1 MRRIR
6 EVMFQS
12 RHWQSVKH
20 APADSWW
27 TRPECQQ
34 SRAAFAAIVAERDA
48 ERQRDRRIAAGDP
61 RGRQAS

>member
-1 MRRIR
+1 MPRRVR

-12 RHWQSVKH
+12 RHWQSVKGG
-20 APADSWW
+20 PTTSWW

-61 RGRQAS
+61 RERQA

>member
-1 MRRIR
+1 MRRVR

-12 RHWQSVKH
+12 RHWQSVKQ

-34 SRAAFAAIVAERDA
+34 NREMFHQQVAARDA
-48 ERQRDRRIAAGDP
+48 ERQRDRRIAAGVKS
-61 RGRQAS
+61 AT